1 MNTNYKDD
9 LICLKRNIKKKF
21 VQELRLLVI
30 QYNDINSD
38 SDDEL
43 LIIPKE
49 KVEYQPIISAYDHI
63 EELNTIY
70 DHNEELN
77 TAFDDRNR
85 SKQLIVIE
93 ALLENLIEKLGVVIT

>member
-21 VQELRLLVI
+21 VDELRLLVV
-30 QYNDINSD
+30 QYNDVDSD
-38 SDDEL
+38 SEDEL
-43 LIIPKE
+43 LIIPQE

-70 DHNEELN
+70 DHTEELN

-93 ALLENLIEKLGVVIT
+93 ALLENLIEQLGLVIT